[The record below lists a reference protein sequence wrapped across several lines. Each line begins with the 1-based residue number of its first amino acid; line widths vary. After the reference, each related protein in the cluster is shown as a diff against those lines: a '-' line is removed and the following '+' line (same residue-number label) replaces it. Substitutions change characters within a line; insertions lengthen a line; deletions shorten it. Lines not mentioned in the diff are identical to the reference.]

1 MVCSQSTHFTWTRI
15 RIVWMAWVCWAWRK
29 LFRMYELP
37 CYRMRIELMLNIH
50 TLLMLWYTLS
60 LHSMLLLL
68 LVPAFLFS
76 TWDLHSVHDQVFNCY
91 CKQIAFHLVV
101 DFISPSTFFD
111 SIKDPHP
118 QLWLVSWMLENG
130 AKVSVY
136 DRMNED
142 ERENL
147 KLIHFLI
154 IIEIDLV
161 NGSSIKVSYS
171 VTQWTQ
177 YSIVFLCSPPNSL
190 MRVIEAR
197 RKRILEDEESCKN
210 TMTMTIILF
219 GEKKKRWKF
228 N

>member
-1 MVCSQSTHFTWTRI
+1 MQSEKNTHEWMVCSQSTHFTWTRI

-130 AKVSVY
+130 ASFCVWQ
-136 DRMNED
+136 D
-142 ERENL
+142 EWRREG
-147 KLIHFLI
+147 KLEADSF
-154 IIEIDLV
+154 
-161 NGSSIKVSYS
+161 SYYYWNRFS
-171 VTQWTQ
+171 EWFE
-177 YSIVFLCSPPNSL
+177 Y
-190 MRVIEAR
+190 
-197 RKRILEDEESCKN
+197 
-210 TMTMTIILF
+210 
-219 GEKKKRWKF
+219 
-228 N
+228 